1 MQAYKALI
9 FDLGNVVFNVDMDLI
24 SIHWAERSGI
34 PYEVIKK
41 YFEADKNFDKFER
54 GDLTEE
60 QYRKITNENL
70 EMNLNEKDFDDGLT
84 ALYLDE
90 THDINSLLK
99 ELKMNY
105 RIIALSNTNIIH
117 KRVWR
122 KKYKDTM
129 DEFEK
134 IFSSHEIN
142 TRKPETE
149 PYLIALDYLK
159 MKPEE
164 VIFLDDKPENIEPA
178 KTLGMKTITVKSP
191 IQMRKELNEI
201 FNPK

>member
-1 MQAYKALI
+1 MYRALI
-9 FDLGNVVFNVDMDLI
+9 FDLGNVVFNVDFGLI
-24 SIHWAERSGI
+24 YKHWSEYSDVSC
-34 PYEVIKK
+34 EKIKN
-41 YFEADKNFDKFER
+41 YFEHDKNFDKFER

-60 QYRKITNENL
+60 EYRKITNKNL
-70 EMNLNEKDFDDGLT
+70 GMNLSTEDFDEGLT

-90 THDINSLLK
+90 CDDINSLLK
-99 ELKMNY
+99 ELKKSF

-122 KKYKDTM
+122 NKYKDTM
-129 DEFEK
+129 DQFEK

-164 VIFLDDKPENIEPA
+164 VIFLDDKEENIEPA
-178 KTLGMKTITVKSP
+178 KTLGIKTITVTSP
-191 IQMRKELNEI
+191 AQMRNELNQLTKI
-201 FNPK
+201 

>member
-1 MQAYKALI
+1 MYKALI
-9 FDLGNVVFNVDMDLI
+9 FDLGNVVFNVDMNLI
-24 SIHWAERSGI
+24 PIHWAERSGI
-34 PYEVIKK
+34 PLEKIKK
-41 YFEADKNFDKFER
+41 YFETDKSFDKFER

-60 QYRKITNENL
+60 EYRKITNENL
-70 EMNLNEKDFDDGLT
+70 GMNLSEKDFDEGLT

-90 THDINSLLK
+90 TDDINSLLK
-99 ELKMNY
+99 ELKKNY
-105 RIIALSNTNIIH
+105 RIVALSNTNIIH

-129 DEFEK
+129 DQFEK

-149 PYLIALDYLK
+149 PYLIALNYLK

-178 KTLGMKTITVKSP
+178 KTLGMKTLTVKSP
-191 IQMRKELNEI
+191 AQMRNELKTLVKLN
-201 FNPK
+201 

>member
-1 MQAYKALI
+1 MIKALI
-9 FDLGNVVFNVDMDLI
+9 FDLGNVVFNVDMNLI
-24 SIHWAERSGI
+24 PIHWAENSGI
-34 PYEVIKK
+34 PLEKIKN
-41 YFEADKNFDKFER
+41 YFEKDKNFDKFER

-60 QYRKITNENL
+60 EVREITNKNL
-70 EMNLNEKDFDDGLT
+70 GMNLSEKDFDEGLT

-90 THDINSLLK
+90 TDDINSLLK
-99 ELKMNY
+99 ELKKNY

-122 KKYKDTM
+122 EKYKDTM
-129 DEFEK
+129 DRFEK

-159 MKPEE
+159 MKPKE

-201 FNPK
+201 INAK

>member
-1 MQAYKALI
+1 MYKALI
-9 FDLGNVVFNVDMDLI
+9 FDLGNVVFNVDFDLI
-24 SIHWAERSGI
+24 YKHWSEHSGI
-34 PYEVIKK
+34 PYEIIKK
-41 YFEADKNFDKFER
+41 YFEADKYFDKFER
-54 GDLTEE
+54 GDLIEE
-60 QYRKITNENL
+60 EYRRITNENL
-70 EMNLNEKDFDDGLT
+70 GMNLSEKDFDEGLT

-99 ELKMNY
+99 ELKKNY

-122 KKYKDTM
+122 EKYKNTM
-129 DEFEK
+129 DQFEK

-142 TRKPETE
+142 TRKPEIE

-191 IQMRKELNEI
+191 AQMRFELNEI
-201 FNPK
+201 IKN

>member
-1 MQAYKALI
+1 MIKALI
-9 FDLGNVVFNVDMDLI
+9 FGLGNVVFNVDMDLI
-24 SIHWAERSGI
+24 PIHWAERSGI

-60 QYRKITNENL
+60 EYREITNNNL
-70 EMNLNEKDFDDGLT
+70 QMNLSEKDFDDGLT

-159 MKPEE
+159 MKTEE

-201 FNPK
+201 INAK

>member
-1 MQAYKALI
+1 MIKALI

-24 SIHWAERSGI
+24 PIHWAENSGI
-34 PYEVIKK
+34 PLEKIKN
-41 YFEADKNFDKFER
+41 YFEKDKNFDKFER

-60 QYRKITNENL
+60 EYREITNENL

>member
-1 MQAYKALI
+1 MFKALI
-9 FDLGNVVFNVDMDLI
+9 FDLGNVVFNVDMNLI
-24 SIHWAERSGI
+24 PIHWAENSGI
-34 PYEVIKK
+34 PLEKIKN
-41 YFEADKNFDKFER
+41 YFDKDKNFDKFER

-60 QYRKITNENL
+60 EFREITNKNL
-70 EMNLNEKDFDDGLT
+70 GMNLNEEDFDEGLT

-90 THDINSLLK
+90 TDDINSLLK
-99 ELKMNY
+99 KLKKNY

-122 KKYKDTM
+122 EKYKDTM
-129 DEFEK
+129 DQFER

-201 FNPK
+201 INAK

>member
-1 MQAYKALI
+1 MYKALI
-9 FDLGNVVFNVDMDLI
+9 FDLGNVVFNVDFGLI
-24 SIHWAERSGI
+24 YKYWAEHSGI
-34 PYEVIKK
+34 PYEKIKK

-54 GDLTEE
+54 GDITEE
-60 QYRKITNENL
+60 EYRKITNESL
-70 EMNLNEKDFDDGLT
+70 GMNLSKKDFDEGLT

-90 THDINSLLK
+90 TEDINSLLK
-99 ELKMNY
+99 ELKKNY

-122 KKYKDTM
+122 EKYKDTM
-129 DEFEK
+129 DRFEK

-191 IQMRKELNEI
+191 AQMRFEL
-201 FNPK
+201 KTLLKL

>member
-1 MQAYKALI
+1 MYKALI
-9 FDLGNVVFNVDMDLI
+9 FDLGNVVFNVDFDLI
-24 SIHWAERSGI
+24 YKYWSDHSGVS
-34 PYEVIKK
+34 YEKIKK
-41 YFEADKNFDKFER
+41 YFEHDKHFDMFER
-54 GDLTEE
+54 GDISEHD
-60 QYRKITNENL
+60 YRKITQGNL
-70 EMNLNEKDFDDGLT
+70 GMNLSEKDFDEGLT

-90 THDINSLLK
+90 CDGINFLLK
-99 ELKMNY
+99 ELKQNY

-122 KKYKDTM
+122 EKYKDTM
-129 DEFEK
+129 DQFEK

-164 VIFLDDKPENIEPA
+164 VIFLDDKEENIGPA
-178 KTLGMKTITVKSP
+178 KTLGIKTITVKSP
-191 IQMRKELNEI
+191 AQMRIELKNLI
-201 FNPK
+201 KI

>member
-1 MQAYKALI
+1 MYKALI
-9 FDLGNVVFNVDMDLI
+9 FDLGNVVFNVDMNLI
-24 SIHWAERSGI
+24 PIHWAERSGI
-34 PYEVIKK
+34 PLEKIKK
-41 YFEADKNFDKFER
+41 YFETDKSFDKFER

-60 QYRKITNENL
+60 EYRKITNENL
-70 EMNLNEKDFDDGLT
+70 GMNLSEKDFDEGLT

-90 THDINSLLK
+90 TDDINSLLK
-99 ELKMNY
+99 ELKKNY

-122 KKYKDTM
+122 EKYKDTM
-129 DEFEK
+129 DQFEK

-149 PYLIALDYLK
+149 PYLIALNYLK

-191 IQMRKELNEI
+191 AQMRNELKTLVKLN
-201 FNPK
+201 

>member
-1 MQAYKALI
+1 MIKALI

-24 SIHWAERSGI
+24 PIHWAENSGI
-34 PYEVIKK
+34 PLEKIKN
-41 YFEADKNFDKFER
+41 YFEKDKNFDKFER

-60 QYRKITNENL
+60 EFREITNKNFG
-70 EMNLNEKDFDDGLT
+70 MNLNEKDFDEGLT

-90 THDINSLLK
+90 TDDINFLLK
-99 ELKMNY
+99 ELKKNY

-122 KKYKDTM
+122 EKYKDTM
-129 DEFEK
+129 DQFEK

-142 TRKPETE
+142 TRKPESE

-164 VIFLDDKPENIEPA
+164 VIFLDDKEENIEPA

-201 FNPK
+201 INAK

>member
-1 MQAYKALI
+1 M
-9 FDLGNVVFNVDMDLI
+9 FNVDMNLI
-24 SIHWAERSGI
+24 PIHWAENSGI

-70 EMNLNEKDFDDGLT
+70 GMNLSEKDFDEGLT

-90 THDINSLLK
+90 TDDINSLLK
-99 ELKMNY
+99 VLKENY

-122 KKYKDTM
+122 NKYKDTM
-129 DEFEK
+129 DRFEK
-134 IFSSHEIN
+134 ID
-142 TRKPETE
+142 P
-149 PYLIALDYLK
+149 D
-159 MKPEE
+159 
-164 VIFLDDKPENIEPA
+164 
-178 KTLGMKTITVKSP
+178 
-191 IQMRKELNEI
+191 QC
-201 FNPK
+201 

>member
-1 MQAYKALI
+1 MYKALI
-9 FDLGNVVFNVDMDLI
+9 FDLGNVVFNVDMNLI
-24 SIHWAERSGI
+24 PIHWAERSGI
-34 PYEVIKK
+34 PLEKIKK
-41 YFEADKNFDKFER
+41 YFETDKSFDKFER

-60 QYRKITNENL
+60 EYRKITNENL
-70 EMNLNEKDFDDGLT
+70 GMNLSEKDFDEGLT

-90 THDINSLLK
+90 TDDINSLLK
-99 ELKMNY
+99 ELKKNY

-122 KKYKDTM
+122 EKYKDTM
-129 DEFEK
+129 DQFEK

-149 PYLIALDYLK
+149 PYLIALNYLK

-178 KTLGMKTITVKSP
+178 KTLGMKTITVRSP
-191 IQMRKELNEI
+191 AQMRNELKTLVKLN
-201 FNPK
+201 

>member
-1 MQAYKALI
+1 MIKALI

-24 SIHWAERSGI
+24 PIHWAENSGI
-34 PYEVIKK
+34 PLEKIKN
-41 YFEADKNFDKFER
+41 YFEKDKNFDKFER

-60 QYRKITNENL
+60 EFREITNKNL
-70 EMNLNEKDFDDGLT
+70 GMNLSEKDFDDGLT

-90 THDINSLLK
+90 TDNINSLLK
-99 ELKMNY
+99 EFKKNY

-122 KKYKDTM
+122 NKYKDTM
-129 DEFEK
+129 DQFEK

-142 TRKPETE
+142 TRKPEPE
-149 PYLIALDYLK
+149 PYLIALNYLK

-164 VIFLDDKPENIEPA
+164 VIFLDDKEENIEPA
-178 KTLGMKTITVKSP
+178 KTLGMKTITVKST

-201 FNPK
+201 INEK

>member
-1 MQAYKALI
+1 MYKALI
-9 FDLGNVVFNVDMDLI
+9 FDLGNVVFNVDMNLI
-24 SIHWAERSGI
+24 PIHWAERSGI
-34 PYEVIKK
+34 PLEKIKK
-41 YFEADKNFDKFER
+41 YFETDKSFDKFER

-60 QYRKITNENL
+60 EYRKITNENL
-70 EMNLNEKDFDDGLT
+70 GMNLSEKDFDEGLT

-90 THDINSLLK
+90 TDDIKFLLK
-99 ELKMNY
+99 ELKKNY

-117 KRVWR
+117 KRIWR
-122 KKYKDTM
+122 EKYKDTM

-149 PYLIALDYLK
+149 PYLIALNYLK

-191 IQMRKELNEI
+191 AQMRNELKTLVKLN
-201 FNPK
+201 